1 MFSKM
6 LRATLVAIAL
16 AAAIQQPGPAP
27 KDPPCRPRAGCSRP
41 KCRPGN
47 PPPGPEAHLRPFSG
61 NLRRSTKRFGRR
73 RPAPG
78 GEERG
83 RAGRHLTETRR
94 RAGQT
99 QTLPIPPGP
108 ANTAPCSPA
117 GRAKALEAQ
126 TYNPSPDLRG
136 KPHRPGPRSKTEG
149 NIIKG
154 NKKARIHGRSGGGPL
169 RAVSSPCLCG
179 PAPRAGQFLL
189 PPPRP
194 LLQQGNPAAQFR
206 QLAPPGSPPIP
217 AVRGLHHR

>member
-1 MFSKM
+1 MSSPQGTRRMWKHG
-6 LRATLVAIAL
+6 V
-16 AAAIQQPGPAP
+16 P
-27 KDPPCRPRAGCSRP
+27 S
-41 KCRPGN
+41 N
-47 PPPGPEAHLRPFSG
+47 PPDPGPEPIVPAQARPFPAQMSIG
-61 NLRRSTKRFGRR
+61 HPKYPEALKSPISSKSSPR

-136 KPHRPGPRSKTEG
+136 KSHRPGPRRKTEG

-169 RAVSSPCLCG
+169 RAVSSPCLCS

-189 PPPRP
+189 PPPRL
-194 LLQQGNPAAQFR
+194 LLQQANPAAQFR